1 MIHSTFTYT
10 RYTLHSNMQ
19 QTKILEHMLF
29 LHRSINIF
37 VFVVS
42 CCMSVIYLRCGE
54 ADLHCDTHHD
64 QLPLIKTRA
73 TPQHHSPSLSDVWS
87 RVRDRPSVSF
97 LPRSTC
103 TTVVVVLIVRRHRN
117 ATTPT
122 TPLSPCR
129 PQTHKKKSIRPLEL
143 QRGMVDTPP
152 QHGQQG
158 GEGENVS
165 TEIRERLEAK
175 THRSSVHSSVPQ
187 RSMMRYDEQSIYP
200 DRLRLSNGAG
210 SAGRSREGHEKLT

>member
-1 MIHSTFTYT
+1 
-10 RYTLHSNMQ
+10 
-19 QTKILEHMLF
+19 MLF

-97 LPRSTC
+97 FPRSTC

-129 PQTHKKKSIRPLEL
+129 PQTHKKKAFVRWSYREAWLTHHHSMAS
-143 QRGMVDTPP
+143 RGGRARMCRRRSAKGWSPKLIAH
-152 QHGQQG
+152 Q
-158 GEGENVS
+158 S
-165 TEIRERLEAK
+165 T
-175 THRSSVHSSVPQ
+175 VQCHSAV
-187 RSMMRYDEQSIYP
+187 
-200 DRLRLSNGAG
+200 
-210 SAGRSREGHEKLT
+210 